1 MNKIIKKIKAVSKK
15 VTKSHIF
22 LALGLGLIGIS
33 IFPELASADIQPI
46 TNLGD
51 LSTKVK
57 NEVQGDGLKITL
69 NVVGI
74 GCIIYSVFNGFNK
87 GVLVLGGLIIA
98 YANVFF
104 GYVNGLFN

>member
-1 MNKIIKKIKAVSKK
+1 MKKIIKKIKVASKK
-15 VTKSHIF
+15 VTKSQIF
-22 LALGLGLIGIS
+22 LAVGLGLIGIT
-33 IFPELASADIQPI
+33 IFPELASAAIEPI
-46 TNLGD
+46 TNLGA
-51 LSTKVK
+51 LSQKVVD
-57 NEVQGDGLKITL
+57 EVQGDGLKITL

-104 GYVNGLFN
+104 GYVNGLFS